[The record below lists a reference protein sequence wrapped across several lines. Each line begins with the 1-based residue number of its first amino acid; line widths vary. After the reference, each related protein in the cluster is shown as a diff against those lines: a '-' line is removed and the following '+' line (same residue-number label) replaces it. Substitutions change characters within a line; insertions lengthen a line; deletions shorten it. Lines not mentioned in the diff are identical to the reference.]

1 MFAWMTSTRPFPPT
15 RNAGRSTPLGRLL
28 PGPLDDHALL
38 PWRFHPAM
46 RAADGELRRV

>member
-1 MFAWMTSTRPFPPT
+1 MKPSSLRTAPF
-15 RNAGRSTPLGRLL
+15 RHRDGDRPLGRIL

-46 RAADGELRRV
+46 RAADGTLRGV